1 MTGETFESPSAGWK
15 VIRNV
20 RSMSVEGEIAVRYR
34 KNVFR
39 SQKKLST
46 RFHEWISILNGAPCA
61 GSELRCW
68 KIRQNGRSRIN
79 TAFLLVRHEA
89 QSPKVCDDSS
99 KKNSAFFPF
108 MNIHLAVKA
117 FRGSLFKK
125 QTTRIGGFCLG
136 NRLVP
141 SHLRIGFIC
150 ERNFHPGRHQ
160 QKKSRKGK
168 ATYNFSV
175 TPLTSS
181 GCLSQAMDFLCCHC
195 VAKNVSC
202 CEVSSH
208 SRSHLLLSQRN
219 FLSFS
224 CENEPTSAFAS
235 LEVLFLWC
243 KDLHYPSA
251 FDLNR
256 FQYQPAS

>member
-1 MTGETFESPSAGWK
+1 MSAACPSKEKSPSDTEK
-15 VIRNV
+15 
-20 RSMSVEGEIAVRYR
+20 MFFDR
-34 KNVFR
+34 KKSSPPVFMNEFPF
-39 SQKKLST
+39 ST
-46 RFHEWISILNGAPCA
+46 
-61 GSELRCW
+61 ELR
-68 KIRQNGRSRIN
+68 
-79 TAFLLVRHEA
+79 VRVAYCDVGKLDKTEEA
-89 QSPKVCDDSS
+89 ESTPPFCSFDTRHNHQKFAMILR

-235 LEVLFLWC
+235 LEVLFVWC